1 MLDIIIAI
9 AIILL
14 LLIGWIIVQQLSC
27 LYAKKH
33 PEFGPAR
40 EEGGGCGSSC
50 LCNNGTCKKKQ
61 AQHDTQQD
69 SNFKTGG
76 SHP

>member
-1 MLDIIIAI
+1 MVDIVIAI
-9 AIILL
+9 GVILL
-14 LLIGWIIVQQLSC
+14 LLFGWIIVQHLSR

-40 EEGGGCGSSC
+40 EEGNGCGSSC
-50 LCNNGTCKKKQ
+50 LCNKGVCKKKQ
-61 AQHDTQQD
+61 SLDNPQQNSD
-69 SNFKTGG
+69 IKTGG

>member
-14 LLIGWIIVQQLSC
+14 LLIGWIIVQQLSRQ
-27 LYAKKH
+27 YAKKH

-40 EEGGGCGSSC
+40 EEGSGCGSSC

-61 AQHDTQQD
+61 AQHDTSQD
-69 SNFKTGG
+69 STFKTGG